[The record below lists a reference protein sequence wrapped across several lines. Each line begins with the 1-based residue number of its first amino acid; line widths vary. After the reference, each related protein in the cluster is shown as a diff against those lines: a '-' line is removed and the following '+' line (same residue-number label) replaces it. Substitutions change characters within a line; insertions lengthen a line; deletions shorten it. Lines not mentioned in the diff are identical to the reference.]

1 MHRSS
6 LHWTTSFFFYV
17 FKKIIIATSF
27 PPPSYPP
34 PFHFFGASLSHNVPS
49 YLTLTFTNL
58 ILLFCFALLEPFF
71 GVREH
76 GLGWTRGRECAFTIR
91 VVSRNT
97 GPWLILPLALPS
109 YMWPHPPPQK
119 AEFFCHVLLLL
130 FWSYANSYQKQGN
143 KLLHL
148 FIHTYHVSALLNT
161 KVY

>member
-17 FKKIIIATSF
+17 FKNIIIATSF

-34 PFHFFGASLSHNVPS
+34 PLHFFGASLSHNVPS

-76 GLGWTRGRECAFTIR
+76 GLGWTRGRECAFTIC
-91 VVSRNT
+91 VVSRNSA
-97 GPWLILPLALPS
+97 PWLILPLALPS

-119 AEFFCHVLLLL
+119 AEFFVMCYYYYFEVMQTVIKSKAINYYIYLYIHIMFLL
-130 FWSYANSYQKQGN
+130 S
-143 KLLHL
+143 
-148 FIHTYHVSALLNT
+148 
-161 KVY
+161 